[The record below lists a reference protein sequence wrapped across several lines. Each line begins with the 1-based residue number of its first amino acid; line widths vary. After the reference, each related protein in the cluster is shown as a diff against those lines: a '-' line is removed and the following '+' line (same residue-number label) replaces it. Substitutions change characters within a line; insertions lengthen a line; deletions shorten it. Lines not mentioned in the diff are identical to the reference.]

1 MPSAAWAWDM
11 LRENKGYHHDCVKGL
26 KHAPTLVELENGCRL
41 LIGNRRYNKA
51 RKWGLLF
58 FVDPDLNAM
67 EADVFWKPSY
77 YPATVHVRL
86 GRPQDDTQTD
96 NRNFGR
102 TSDTVMLQDF
112 CCRRTL
118 FESINGSRH
127 IVLKSRRYWFQLY
140 CDSPHP
146 IDDKALVEF
155 RVDGGLHSNKRMNSM
170 RQIIALH
177 RSRGGKI
184 SQIGYRRNT
193 ERLQK
198 YLTALRIKSQGGDYR
213 DIAIALEG
221 LEFVKAEWFAGYS
234 PLKQKMYRIYKNA
247 REYRD
252 GKYLS
257 LLE

>member
-11 LRENKGYHHDCVKGL
+11 LRENMDYHSDCVDGL
-26 KHAPTLVELENGCRL
+26 KHTPEVVELESGCRL
-41 LIGNRRYNKA
+41 LIGNRRYEKA

-58 FVDPDLNAM
+58 FVDPDLGAM
-67 EADVFWKPSY
+67 EADVFWQPSY

-86 GRPQDDTQTD
+86 GQPQDDTKVA
-96 NRNFGR
+96 NRNFSR
-102 TSDTVMLQDF
+102 TVNTVMLQEF

-146 IDDKALVEF
+146 IDDNALVEF
-155 RVDGGLHSNKRMNSM
+155 SVDGGEHSNKRVKSIH
-170 RQIIALH
+170 QIIALH

-184 SQIGYRRNT
+184 SQIGYRRNA

-198 YLTALRIKSQGGDYR
+198 YLVALKIKRQGGDYR

-221 LEFVKAEWFAGYS
+221 LEFVEAEWCGGYS

>member
-11 LRENKGYHHDCVKGL
+11 LRENSDYRHDCIDGL
-26 KHAPTLVELENGCRL
+26 KHSPKIVKLDSGCRL
-41 LIGNRRYNKA
+41 LVGNRRYEKA

-58 FVDPDLNAM
+58 FVDPDMSAI
-67 EADVFWKPSY
+67 EADVFWQPSY

-86 GRPQDDTQTD
+86 GRPQDDMQID

-102 TSDTVMLQDF
+102 TSDTVMLQEF

-118 FESINGSRH
+118 FESIKGSRH

-140 CDSPHP
+140 CDTAHP

-155 RVDGGLHSNKRMNSM
+155 RIDGGLHSNKRINSM

-177 RSRGGKI
+177 RSHGGKI
-184 SQIGYRRNT
+184 SQIGYRKNT
-193 ERLQK
+193 ERLQN
-198 YLTALRIKSQGGDYR
+198 YLIALKIKRRGGDYH
-213 DIAIALEG
+213 DIAIALMGEN
-221 LEFVKAEWFAGYS
+221 FVDEAWDGGHS
-234 PLKQKMYRIYKNA
+234 PLKQKMCRIYKSA
-247 REYRD
+247 QEYRD

>member
-11 LRENKGYHHDCVKGL
+11 LRENMDYRHDCIDGL
-26 KHAPTLVELENGCRL
+26 KYSPKMVELESGCRL
-41 LIGNRRYNKA
+41 LIGNRRYEKA

-102 TSDTVMLQDF
+102 TSDTVMLQEF
-112 CCRRTL
+112 CCRKTL

-155 RVDGGLHSNKRMNSM
+155 RVDGGLHSNKRMKSIH
-170 RQIIALH
+170 QIIALH
-177 RSRGGKI
+177 RSRGGKL

-198 YLTALRIKSQGGDYR
+198 YLIALRAKRDGGDYR
-213 DIAIALEG
+213 DIAIALMGE
-221 LEFVKAEWFAGYS
+221 EYVNMEWGDGHSA
-234 PLKQKMYRIYKNA
+234 LKQQVRRIYKNA
-247 REYRD
+247 EEYRN

>member
-11 LRENKGYHHDCVKGL
+11 LRENMDYRHDCIDGL
-26 KHAPTLVELENGCRL
+26 KHSPKIIELESGCRL
-41 LIGNRRYNKA
+41 LIGNRRYEKA

-58 FVDPDLNAM
+58 FVDPDLNAL
-67 EADVFWKPSY
+67 EADVFWKPSD

-86 GRPQDDTQTD
+86 GRPQDDIQKD

-102 TSDTVMLQDF
+102 TSDTVMLQEF
-112 CCRRTL
+112 CCHKTL

-127 IVLKSRRYWFQLY
+127 IVLKSGRYWFQLY

-146 IDDKALVEF
+146 IGDKALIEF
-155 RVDGGLHSNKRMNSM
+155 RVDGGLHSNKRMNCM

-177 RSRGGKI
+177 RSRGGKL

-198 YLTALRIKSQGGDYR
+198 YLIALRAKKDGGDYR
-213 DIAIALEG
+213 DIAIALMGEEYVDEVWG
-221 LEFVKAEWFAGYS
+221 DGHS
-234 PLKQKMYRIYKNA
+234 PLKQQVRRIYKNA
-247 REYRD
+247 EEYRN